1 MNQRNKMMLKPTY
14 AISFTAYLLS
24 IPFANWLIDHV
35 GHVQFDGGPHV
46 LNVGFGYSA
55 PSGFLAI
62 GFALVARDYVQEKLG
77 KRAAL
82 LAILIGVLLSFL
94 VNPQLALASG
104 AAFALGEL
112 SDFAVYTPI
121 RKKSIFAAVILSGAI
136 GGLVDSLVF
145 LKIAFGSFTYWQGQV
160 LGKVYMSFVGGI
172 FIFLWA
178 RYRGSTK
185 SGVEA

>member
-1 MNQRNKMMLKPTY
+1 MKIKPSH
-14 AISFTAYLLS
+14 ALSFTAYLMS
-24 IPFANWLIDHV
+24 IPSANWLIDHV
-35 GHVQFDGGPHV
+35 GQVQFEGGPHV

-82 LAILIGVLLSFL
+82 LAIFIGVLLSFA
-94 VNPQLALASG
+94 VNPQLAIASG

-121 RKKSIFAAVILSGAI
+121 REKSIFAAVLLSGAV
-136 GGLVDSLVF
+136 GGIVDSLVF

-160 LGKVYMSFVGGI
+160 LGKVYMSVAGGL
-172 FIFLWA
+172 FMFLWA
-178 RYRGSTK
+178 RYRGSAK